1 MRRGKTSSLNFSLS
15 QETEQP
21 GERSADA
28 MADRKQF
35 LGDIKTNPELKKV
48 LEASRQIEVTEEELQ
63 EQRISFA
70 FGNAPANAKNITKE
84 SVRQTAKKLRL
95 L

>member
-1 MRRGKTSSLNFSLS
+1 
-15 QETEQP
+15 
-21 GERSADA
+21 

-35 LGDIKTNPELKKV
+35 LGDIKADPELKKI
-48 LEASRQIEVTEEELQ
+48 LEKSRHTQVTEEELT

-70 FGNAPANAKNITKE
+70 FGNAPADAENITKE
-84 SVRQTAKKLRL
+84 SVRQTSKKLRL